1 MVAIYN
7 ESTEKEAIMAEETP
21 VAEDKLVYVT
31 VKVWVTPD
39 FDEQDVINE
48 AHYEF
53 RHPEI
58 RGSEIA
64 EVETPEWWKY
74 HRKF

>member
-1 MVAIYN
+1 MTAIYN
-7 ESTEKEAIMAEETP
+7 ESTEKEAIMAEE
-21 VAEDKLVYVT
+21 KLVYVT

-39 FDEQDVINE
+39 SDEQDVINE

-58 RGSEIA
+58 RGSEII
-64 EVETPEWWKY
+64 EVEERTNA
-74 HRKF
+74 